1 MALQAC
7 GSEEQRGALKMLSDL
22 RDSEFAECAFFPRNC
37 DWPDVTSLLG
47 GLAVQQG
54 FLPVFA
60 LGNS

>member
-1 MALQAC
+1 
-7 GSEEQRGALKMLSDL
+7 MLSDL
-22 RDSEFAECAFFPRNC
+22 GDSDCRVCLFSRNC

-60 LGNS
+60 LGGS